1 MVPMNKLSYCGGQDP
16 WILNDTLQNNIL
28 FQNKQFFDEEK
39 YNKIL
44 DSVGLVQDLQ
54 SFTHYD

>member
-1 MVPMNKLSYCGGQDP
+1 MNKLSYCGGQDP